1 MNPNSSYSFRISR
14 SYLMQFYG
22 IKKMDRDFS
31 KIRQGQFQ
39 PFPRK
44 HNFVVKQ
51 NHIKYDVRIEDIL
64 NIQCTLRITYS

>member
-31 KIRQGQFQ
+31 KIRQGGSISAFSPKAQFCGET
-39 PFPRK
+39 K
-44 HNFVVKQ
+44 SHK
-51 NHIKYDVRIEDIL
+51 I
-64 NIQCTLRITYS
+64 